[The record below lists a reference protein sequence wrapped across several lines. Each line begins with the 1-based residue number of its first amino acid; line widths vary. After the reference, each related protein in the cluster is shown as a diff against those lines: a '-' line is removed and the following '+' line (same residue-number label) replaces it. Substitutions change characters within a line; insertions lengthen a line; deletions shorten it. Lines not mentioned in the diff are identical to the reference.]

1 MRRRILPFMLAS
13 ALSIAT
19 VAPVA
24 AASHDVNTCDIDI
37 PQQGGGA
44 AALAALIAAAVEA
57 NVGAGVCNISVE
69 LLNNS
74 LNNLLRNAD
83 IDVLNNALNNLLRNA
98 DIDVTVVDG
107 DLVVNVLSAPLTIR
121 FV

>member
-1 MRRRILPFMLAS
+1 
-13 ALSIAT
+13 
-19 VAPVA
+19 
-24 AASHDVNTCDIDI
+24 VNNCAIDID
-37 PQQGGGA
+37 QDRGGA
-44 AALAALIAAAVEA
+44 AALAALIAAAVDA
-57 NVGAGVCNISVE
+57 DVAVPICNVSVE

-83 IDVLNNALNNLLRNA
+83 IDVLNNSLNNLLRNA

-107 DLVVNVLSAPLTIR
+107 DLVVNVLSVGGNDFAIV